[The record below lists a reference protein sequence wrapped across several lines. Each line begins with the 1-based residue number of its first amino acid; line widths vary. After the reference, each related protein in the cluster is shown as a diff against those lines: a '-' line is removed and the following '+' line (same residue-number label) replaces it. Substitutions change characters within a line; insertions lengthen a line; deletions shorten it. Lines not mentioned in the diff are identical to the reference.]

1 MKRLV
6 FLLLFSVS
14 CAENTEYL
22 SLEVAD
28 WCFIEFQD
36 TVTFHN
42 YIANHEKYAEEG
54 NPSSMRLL
62 GCAYYQQGNILLA
75 EQWLTQAYEQGK
87 AGSAAALTA
96 IYLKE
101 GDLGKAGVWS
111 QNITLETDLVRWLRV
126 IDSLER
132 YRVFEDVNYLTQ
144 AQTALKSKLNYEGE
158 TDMTVNWLG
167 TITDLI
173 QEEQKCQQFECS
185 EVNFKESKQNVYIF
199 SKGILSMLVPA
210 NPLKWNFESEEEPG
224 AMNDAV
230 AYQSRN

>member
-1 MKRLV
+1 MQIG
-6 FLLLFSVS
+6 
-14 CAENTEYL
+14 A
-22 SLEVAD
+22 
-28 WCFIEFQD
+28 FIEFQD

-75 EQWLTQAYEQGK
+75 EQWLTQAYEKGK

-144 AQTALKSKLNYEGE
+144 AQTALRHKLNY
-158 TDMTVNWLG
+158 
-167 TITDLI
+167 
-173 QEEQKCQQFECS
+173 
-185 EVNFKESKQNVYIF
+185 
-199 SKGILSMLVPA
+199 
-210 NPLKWNFESEEEPG
+210 
-224 AMNDAV
+224 
-230 AYQSRN
+230 